1 MILWSLNDF
10 LSRHA
15 LCSTNSLL

>member
-1 MILWSLNDF
+1 VTASAF

-15 LCSTNSLL
+15 LLVMWTF